1 VNFLSGKKDGGGK
14 RERGGRA
21 GRQASILKVRLGLV
35 AIETEIK
42 RHRER

>member
-1 VNFLSGKKDGGGK
+1 VNFLSGKRAGGGK

-42 RHRER
+42 RHRET